1 RSGQDNHVRALQAN
15 GSCHGLGVG
24 IGCDGRDAGRSFTTS
39 RPRANRGHP
48 DGHLAPKR
56 FASSQLPVVSCPR
69 PRHTAGII
77 LATRRTPMLYRRF
90 VWPTL
95 AGFVL
100 SLGRPLAADT
110 AQLAVDPS
118 MRFQTIEG
126 FGSAIGSHDASP
138 TSNVNFGSPRY
149 TQFAHDFSQDLGA
162 SMVRVE
168 VNPDALPVMPAGGL
182 TGNLG
187 TDVPLLNFQE
197 IDVRVGGNAAATFN
211 QQKIDRFRVFGS
223 VWTPPAWMKAN
234 NSNGARLQPD

>member
-1 RSGQDNHVRALQAN
+1 
-15 GSCHGLGVG
+15 
-24 IGCDGRDAGRSFTTS
+24 
-39 RPRANRGHP
+39 
-48 DGHLAPKR
+48 
-56 FASSQLPVVSCPR
+56 
-69 PRHTAGII
+69 
-77 LATRRTPMLYRRF
+77 MLYRRF

-168 VNPDALPVMPAGGL
+168 VKDALKALDDADSAVKDAEREL
-182 TGNLG
+182 TK
-187 TDVPLLNFQE
+187 LLRGIGYETN
-197 IDVRVGGNAAATFN
+197 
-211 QQKIDRFRVFGS
+211 
-223 VWTPPAWMKAN
+223 
-234 NSNGARLQPD
+234 